1 MFDVMR
7 ADVQHDA
14 SISQVP
20 GGSRK
25 TIDFRICLPN
35 AVDALATL
43 GWKIV
48 ADQTGT
54 VPGRSMTKTT

>member
-35 AVDALATL
+35 AVDAFATLDAL
-43 GWKIV
+43 GWKSWQIKP
-48 ADQTGT
+48 AQYLGD
-54 VPGRSMTKTT
+54 P

>member
-1 MFDVMR
+1 MCVMLLL
-7 ADVQHDA
+7 

-25 TIDFRICLPN
+25 AFTLFRICLPN

-43 GWKIV
+43 DAV
-48 ADQTGT
+48 AAFLGT
-54 VPGRSMTKTT
+54 STPGGQAYVE